1 MVTTFEAE
9 TNETFFDAGS
19 IINYRLYLVQNISA
33 SQVNLS
39 SIVILLTFENLE
51 PQNQTE
57 YSVNISNTLPR
68 ADIERLNNGSVQLTI
83 TNMMGPSDYMEI
95 KFNARVPTLL
105 GPLTLLQVVFTMNAS
120 TTVPVMY
127 GPKYSNELYTTF
139 PEINLARTPTG
150 GKDTP

>member
-51 PQNQTE
+51 PQHSVE
-57 YSVNISNTLPR
+57 YSLNNTLLP
-68 ADIERLNNGSVQLTI
+68 ANIERLNNRSMRLTI
-83 TNMMGPSDYMEI
+83 TNATNAMGPSDYMEI

-105 GPLTLLQVVFTMNAS
+105 GPLTLLQVAFRMNAS

-139 PEINLARTPTG
+139 PEINLARTPEG
-150 GKDTP
+150 GKP